1 MPTGDDVGYAYG
13 ISGDGKVVAG
23 YTSVDPYSSNRAQV
37 WREGVRTQLGDLE
50 PHADGLL
57 TPHNSIAYTG
67 SSDGHVVAGM
77 SLLSLSPGAGVF
89 SRGAM
94 GR

>member
-1 MPTGDDVGYAYG
+1 MPTGDDAGYAYG

-57 TPHNSIAYTG
+57 TPTTASLIRFRAMAM
-67 SSDGHVVAGM
+67 SSPA
-77 SLLSLSPGAGVF
+77 
-89 SRGAM
+89 
-94 GR
+94 